1 MTPIP
6 QAEISFSHVTS
17 YLNLLLKVG
26 TTYSSLQ
33 FVRNISVDNGLVHT
47 LYYFHV
53 FPFLLQPTGRGE
65 SYFLVFSLV
74 VAFATNRNLIILFV
88 GKRCEALAFNLSS
101 FSNVHDALQFT
112 QPSSTA

>member
-6 QAEISFSHVTS
+6 QTEVYFSHVTS
-17 YLNLLLKVG
+17 YLNLLLKVD

-33 FVRNISVDNGLVHT
+33 FMRNIIVDNGLVHT

-74 VAFATNRNLIILFV
+74 VAFATNRIILFV
-88 GKRCEALAFNLSS
+88 SKRCEALAFNLSS
-101 FSNVHDALQFT
+101 FSNVYDALQFT